1 MPEGVL
7 RIDDAVNE
15 TCPWSGKPIAAD
27 SLTRYAGAVV
37 GFCNPGCRDK
47 FEKAVQHFESALAN
61 RRLESSMGGTVE

>member
-1 MPEGVL
+1 MADGTL
-7 RIDDAVNE
+7 RLEEAVNE

-47 FEKAVQHFESALAN
+47 FEKAVHHFESALAD
-61 RRLESSMGGTVE
+61 RRLDSSMGGSAE